1 MMLLRMSMTS
11 GKAGGGVAE
20 LTTMTQKKGKDQISE

>member
-11 GKAGGGVAE
+11 GKAGGGGGVVE
-20 LTTMTQKKGKDQISE
+20 LSTATQKKGKD